1 MKQQPLSQQSINVAK
16 EIFNCI
22 ITTTEDFAYGGH
34 DDEFPHWGNQ
44 LNHELQLLRKLETD
58 PVLFFSEEEC
68 MVSRLIETA
77 ESHQESLLEDI
88 DNEDLSGTDPDENPL
103 DLAHNI
109 RMVEKAEA
117 KLAKINRFL
126 REIRKE

>member
-16 EIFNCI
+16 EILNYI
-22 ITTTEDFAYGGH
+22 ISVTKEFAYGGH

-44 LNHELQLLRKLETD
+44 LNHELQLLKKLETN
-58 PVLFFSEEEC
+58 PILFFSEEEY
-68 MVSRLIETA
+68 MVSMLIETA
-77 ESHQESLLEDI
+77 ESKQESLLEDI
-88 DNEDLSGTDPDENPL
+88 ANEDLSGTDPYENPL

-109 RMVEKAEA
+109 RRVEKDKD
-117 KLAKINRFL
+117 KLVEINRFL